1 MINNEYLRILVPNVL
16 LNRQL
21 FTPKKLD
28 VKGMIEYRRLVI
40 GSLVF
45 FWLKESHS
53 VYTTRHHIS
62 KGKISKLV
70 DNYCQYQ
77 VEIN

>member
-45 FWLKESHS
+45 FLVERISFS
-53 VYTTRHHIS
+53 VYDKTSYKQGQDI
-62 KGKISKLV
+62 
-70 DNYCQYQ
+70 
-77 VEIN
+77 

>member
-1 MINNEYLRILVPNVL
+1 MINNEYLRILIPNVL
-16 LNRQL
+16 LNQQL

-45 FWLKESHS
+45 FLVERISFS
-53 VYTTRHHIS
+53 V
-62 KGKISKLV
+62 
-70 DNYCQYQ
+70 
-77 VEIN
+77 